1 MTIKLVVTGGTGLVA
16 TELIRQGLQL
26 PQITTLVVLSR
37 KPVAVPAGT
46 EASKLKQVLIGDYGE
61 YPDHARRELAGAD
74 ACIWCVYMAVFPFA
88 GLACSCRWPVPACDS
103 VEFRR

>member
-1 MTIKLVVTGGTGLVA
+1 MLNFQPSNMTIKLVVTGGTGLVA

-46 EASKLKQVLIGDYGE
+46 EANKLKQVLIGDYGE

-74 ACIWCVYMAVFPFA
+74 ACIWCV
-88 GLACSCRWPVPACDS
+88 
-103 VEFRR
+103 